1 MCAKLSNNPIIHY
14 ISTQYKPPTKTFRNA
29 NIRKSFRF
37 RHEARTTYFRAGQDI
52 RAGSEGLFFS
62 TKASVAYFLLIFA
75 NAKKV

>member
-1 MCAKLSNNPIIHY
+1 MSNNPIIHY

-37 RHEARTTYFRAGQDI
+37 RFSPATIYFEPSRTSAPQRKP
-52 RAGSEGLFFS
+52 FFS